1 MHQPLPF
8 VTVIESK
15 IHLNRSSL
23 WCQSSSWCC
32 QRWHSPWTQCPSSAL
47 ASSIKVSWS
56 PTPAMTRP
64 CTKPWRTSFAA
75 MRPTTTMLRTMCLK
89 WSRSYALLGSLL
101 NMFSG
106 TVSADYF
113 IEIVKEANVIGL
125 YFSLFKV
132 FYLEGLSFRA
142 GISGTIIKV
151 LNYK

>member
-1 MHQPLPF
+1 M
-8 VTVIESK
+8 
-15 IHLNRSSL
+15 
-23 WCQSSSWCC
+23 
-32 QRWHSPWTQCPSSAL
+32 
-47 ASSIKVSWS
+47 
-56 PTPAMTRP
+56 
-64 CTKPWRTSFAA
+64 
-75 MRPTTTMLRTMCLK
+75 
-89 WSRSYALLGSLL
+89 LGSLL

-142 GISGTIIKV
+142 GTSGTIIKV